1 MIERGK
7 GALLF
12 EEVHTRILG
21 RNEGG
26 RTTGMVPSRKTD
38 LMQDDVQAETGL
50 RDWREQPADRT

>member
-38 LMQDDVQAETGL
+38 LMQGTEAEDAFPPGKS
-50 RDWREQPADRT
+50 R